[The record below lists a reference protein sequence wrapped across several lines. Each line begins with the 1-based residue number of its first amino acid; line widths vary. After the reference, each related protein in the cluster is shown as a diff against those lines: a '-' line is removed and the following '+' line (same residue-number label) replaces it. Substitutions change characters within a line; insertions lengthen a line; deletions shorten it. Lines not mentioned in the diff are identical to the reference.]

1 MVVGVIV
8 HGVGSSGG
16 SLVVCREDDLSH
28 FRHDDFERFPGTSQ
42 SSAWEAVAHS
52 GPVSPGRIIEAVA
65 LVWVQWMER
74 ESQGPGEPE
83 KGQQLKGEVHQAG

>member
-8 HGVGSSGG
+8 QGVGSSGG

-65 LVWVQWMER
+65 LGVGSVD
-74 ESQGPGEPE
+74 GEGNLRGLGSPR
-83 KGQQLKGEVHQAG
+83 KASN